1 MSKNT
6 EVLVSREYRAMGGK
20 LGRDQRHIS
29 VSAKC
34 RKRVGEIAAT
44 HNVSMARVVEAL
56 TDERALEAFAARLRA
71 GEAA

>member
-6 EVLVSREYRAMGGK
+6 EVLVSREYRATGGK
-20 LGRDQRHIS
+20 QPHRRHIS
-29 VSAKC
+29 ISGAVKARLKARC
-34 RKRVGEIAAT
+34 AERRL
-44 HNVSMARVVEAL
+44 SMSSVVEAL